1 MATKKVKDTV
11 ETVKNEAVEA
21 AKKISKA
28 AEPAIEAAKTTI
40 KNVSEKAE
48 PAVKKAKTTAKAAG
62 TAAKKTAK
70 AAGSAA
76 KTAGQK
82 IAAAIVPEVYV
93 EYGDK
98 KADCAEL
105 IERCKADFKSKHK
118 NTAIRSCKLYI
129 KPEDATVYYVINKVE
144 DKIAL

>member
-1 MATKKVKDTV
+1 MATKKVKETV

-28 AEPAIEAAKTTI
+28 AEPAVEAAK
-40 KNVSEKAE
+40 S
-48 PAVKKAKTTAKAAG
+48 TAKAAG
-62 TAAKKTAK
+62 TAAKSTAK

-76 KTAGQK
+76 KTAGK
-82 IAAAIVPEVYV
+82 KLAAALIPEVYI
-93 EYGDK
+93 EYADY

-105 IERCKADFKSKHK
+105 VERCKADFKSKHK
-118 NTAIRSCKLYI
+118 SAAIHSCKLYI
-129 KPEDATVYYVINKVE
+129 KPEDAMVYYVINDIA

>member
-1 MATKKVKDTV
+1 MATKKVKETV

-28 AEPAIEAAKTTI
+28 AEPAVEAAKST
-40 KNVSEKAE
+40 V
-48 PAVKKAKTTAKAAG
+48 KAAG
-62 TAAKKTAK
+62 TAAKSTAK

-76 KTAGQK
+76 KTAGKK
-82 IAAAIVPEVYV
+82 IAAALIPEVYI
-93 EYGDK
+93 EYANY

-105 IERCKADFKSKHK
+105 VERCKADFKSKHK
-118 NTAIRSCKLYI
+118 SAAIHSCKLYI
-129 KPEDATVYYVINKVE
+129 KPEDAMVYYVINDIA

>member
-1 MATKKVKDTV
+1 MATKKVKETV

-28 AEPAIEAAKTTI
+28 AEPAVEAAK
-40 KNVSEKAE
+40 S
-48 PAVKKAKTTAKAAG
+48 TAKAAG
-62 TAAKKTAK
+62 TAAKSTAK

-76 KTAGQK
+76 KTAGKK
-82 IAAAIVPEVYV
+82 IAAALIPEVYI
-93 EYGDK
+93 EYANY

-105 IERCKADFKSKHK
+105 VERCKADFKSKHK
-118 NTAIRSCKLYI
+118 SAVIHSCKLYI
-129 KPEDATVYYVINKVE
+129 KPEDAMVYYVINDIA

>member
-1 MATKKVKDTV
+1 MATKKVKETV

-28 AEPAIEAAKTTI
+28 AEPAVEAAK
-40 KNVSEKAE
+40 S
-48 PAVKKAKTTAKAAG
+48 TAKAAG
-62 TAAKKTAK
+62 TAAKNTAK

-76 KTAGQK
+76 KTAGKK
-82 IAAAIVPEVYV
+82 IAAALIPEVYI
-93 EYGDK
+93 EYADY

-105 IERCKADFKSKHK
+105 VERCKADFKSKHK
-118 NTAIRSCKLYI
+118 SAVIHSCKLYI
-129 KPEDATVYYVINKVE
+129 KPEDAMVYYVINDIA